1 MTQPPA
7 DIPPEDKDWT
17 GVLVDGCA
25 ECGFT
30 PAYDVATTGERL
42 RATIPTWQARLTAP
56 DATTRP
62 RPQTW
67 SPVEYACHVRDVCE
81 LFRMRLGLMLA
92 EDGARFANWDQD
104 QTAVEQRY
112 WEQDPATVAR
122 QYADQATAT
131 AAAFD
136 AVAGGLLPPRRG
148 APRLGC
154 HSGRPSRG
162 LMASRTRTSPGP
174 QSSVCRS
181 ASQAAAEASDGIRQS
196 PRGDNEP
203 PATTLGPLGIADRL
217 NWLAKNR
224 R

>member
-42 RATIPTWQARLTAP
+42 RATIPTWQTRLAAP

-62 RPQTW
+62 SPQTW

-112 WEQDPATVAR
+112 WEQDPAAVAR

-136 AVAGGLLPPRRG
+136 AVAGGQWEHRG
-148 APRLGC
+148 VRSNGAQFTVATFAAYFL
-154 HSGRPSRG
+154 HDVEHHVWDVTAAGR
-162 LMASRTRTSPGP
+162 
-174 QSSVCRS
+174 
-181 ASQAAAEASDGIRQS
+181 AED
-196 PRGDNEP
+196 
-203 PATTLGPLGIADRL
+203 
-217 NWLAKNR
+217 
-224 R
+224 

>member
-17 GVLVDGCA
+17 GVLVAGCA
-25 ECGFT
+25 ECGFD
-30 PAYDVATTGERL
+30 PGYDVATTGERL

-62 RPQTW
+62 SPQTW

-136 AVAGGLLPPRRG
+136 AVAGGQWEHRG
-148 APRLGC
+148 VRSNGAQFTVATFAAYFL
-154 HSGRPSRG
+154 HDVEHHVWDVTAAGR
-162 LMASRTRTSPGP
+162 
-174 QSSVCRS
+174 
-181 ASQAAAEASDGIRQS
+181 AED
-196 PRGDNEP
+196 
-203 PATTLGPLGIADRL
+203 
-217 NWLAKNR
+217 
-224 R
+224 

>member
-17 GVLVDGCA
+17 GVLVAGCA
-25 ECGFT
+25 ECGFD
-30 PAYDVATTGERL
+30 PGYDVATTGERL

-62 RPQTW
+62 SPQTW

-104 QTAVEQRY
+104 ETAVADRY
-112 WEQDPATVAR
+112 WEADPVHVGE
-122 QYADQATAT
+122 QI
-131 AAAFD
+131 
-136 AVAGGLLPPRRG
+136 VAGADG
-148 APRLGC
+148 AAQVFA
-154 HSGRPSRG
+154 RPQGADWDR
-162 LMASRTRTSPGP
+162 P
-174 QSSVCRS
+174 
-181 ASQAAAEASDGIRQS
+181 GIRS
-196 PRGDNEP
+196 NGSAFTVES
-203 PATTLGPLGIADRL
+203 LGAYFLHDL
-217 NWLAKNR
+217 VHHEWDVR